1 MMPVKSD
8 NTGFILSQNFLFTFI
23 EDVATDDDD
32 DLDAAD
38 EEAIIGTSLDSSDI
52 VDALRGR
59 LSLPFCFPDLLDIT
73 SL

>member
-1 MMPVKSD
+1 MPVSQI
-8 NTGFILSQNFLFTFI
+8 ILDSLHSQNFLFTFI